1 MKVVFSLRGDGC
13 NTRGEATMHYQDLID
28 RYIAGPELLQRAVQG
43 MSEEQ
48 LDAKPIAGKWST
60 RQVVCHLA
68 DFEPICA
75 DRMKRV
81 IAEQCPTFFGGDPD
95 TFAAHL
101 AYEHRSVG
109 TELSLLTA
117 VRQQVTAILREL
129 KAEDFQR
136 VGNHSDAGR
145 MTLEDL
151 LRNIG
156 NHVPH
161 HIRFIDE
168 KRKALGV

>member
-1 MKVVFSLRGDGC
+1 
-13 NTRGEATMHYQDLID
+13 MHYQDLID
-28 RYIAGPELLQRAVQG
+28 QYLAGPELLQRAVQG
-43 MSEEQ
+43 MSDDQ

-68 DFEPICA
+68 DFEPIYA

-101 AYEHRSVG
+101 AYEHRSIG
-109 TELSLLTA
+109 AELSLLTA
-117 VRQQVTAILREL
+117 VRQHVAAILREL
-129 KAEDFQR
+129 KADDFQR
-136 VGNHSDAGR
+136 TGNHSEAGP
-145 MTLEDL
+145 MTLETL

-161 HIRFIDE
+161 HIQFIDE
-168 KRKALGV
+168 KRKSLGI